1 MAMSIKILDKK
12 NILDNQVRWDIS
24 KFEIGKFFIHYS
36 ISKTRERKGERIIL
50 ETKIKA
56 FEQDLEKVER
66 NQEYL
71 DCKIERNQE
80 YLDCKR
86 KLDDIFD
93 QKVESIKIRS
103 KCKRYEE
110 GEKNSKFYF
119 NLGKLW

>member
-1 MAMSIKILDKK
+1 MAMSIKILDKE

-24 KFEIGKFFIHYS
+24 KFEIGKFSIHYS

-71 DCKIERNQE
+71 DCK
-80 YLDCKR
+80 R

-110 GEKNSKFYF
+110 GKKNSKFYF